1 MQKSDF
7 FLSSYDYDLPQEL
20 IASRPAEGRINSKLL
35 IYNSKTDEVIHAH
48 FYDLVKYLPHDA
60 LLVLNQSKVFPCRL
74 NGKKPSGGKVEV
86 FFLTATADNEGF
98 YRVLIKSNGKKK
110 IGDTYLFEGDLTVTI
125 SDIREGHFY
134 VSVNITDL
142 ISYLDQYA
150 SIPIPPYIRGGE
162 SDDQDK
168 LDYQTVF
175 AKNIGSVA
183 APTAGLHFT
192 QEIFDQLKNDC
203 GIDRAQ
209 VTLHV
214 GLGTFAPVKTDDI
227 REHDMHSESY
237 FVESDQWK
245 KIIAAKKKIAVG
257 TTSLRTLESIWQM
270 GTDKLQTDSV
280 YDTNIFLH
288 PGVDIQSIDALIT
301 NFHLP
306 KSTLLM
312 LVSSLIGREK
322 TLELYKIAV
331 ENEYRFF
338 SYGDAMLILR

>member
-1 MQKSDF
+1 MQNQDF
-7 FLSSYDYDLPQEL
+7 LLSSYNYELPDRL
-20 IASRPAEGRINSKLL
+20 IADRPADGRINSKLL
-35 IYNSKTDEVIHAH
+35 VYNAKTDEVIHTH
-48 FYDLVKYLPHDA
+48 FFELPKYIPQDS

-74 NGKKPSGGKVEV
+74 NGSKPSGGKVEV
-86 FFLTATADNEGF
+86 FFLTAYPDAEGL
-98 YRVLIKSNGKKK
+98 YRVLIKSNGKKR
-110 IGDTYLFEGDLTVTI
+110 IGDTYRFENDLIVEI
-125 SDIREGHFY
+125 VDIREGHFY
-134 VSVNITDL
+134 VKANTDNL
-142 ISYLDQYA
+142 IGYLDNHA

-162 SDDQDK
+162 SDERDK
-168 LDYQTVF
+168 SDYQTVF
-175 AKNIGSVA
+175 AKNVGSVA

-192 QEIFDQLKNDC
+192 DELFQRLKDES
-203 GIDRAQ
+203 GVDRAQ

-237 FVESDQWK
+237 FVEAEQWD
-245 KIIAAKKKIAVG
+245 KIIKAPKRVAVG

-270 GTDKLQTDSV
+270 GVDELQTDSV

-288 PGVDIQSIDALIT
+288 PGVDVQSIDALVT

-322 TLELYKIAV
+322 TLELYNIAV
-331 ENEYRFF
+331 EKEYRFF